1 MSSDTPPPHLL
12 DAVKASASKLKE
24 KQSALD
30 ARAKELDALKTKLDA
45 ERRELEAEAARLT
58 ADRQAFER
66 EREGLL
72 DAGASME
79 KDLAT
84 INEDRDK
91 LTKDQER
98 LESAWKALEERERT
112 IKAEEERTERLEHA
126 FAGRM
131 RESESKLRNLLE
143 RAEGLVK
150 VQADWLAAFEE
161 REKELR
167 TISEEL
173 HTRQTELGQEH
184 DSLVALKDAFKDEL
198 DRMLAEHEALLT
210 KEKGVREAEKYLAS
224 ALQIAEADHEEEEA
238 PVGPP
243 SAQAPTEP
251 VAPRLVPESVE
262 TPTAVPV
269 QEEIP
274 EEIEVRPSATKAEA
288 MERLA
293 RAVEAWKRARDSG
306 WKVGDIRKTVK
317 VARDA
322 VDAGDYEEAIRLAM
336 EILDQLQATAS
347 AR

>member
-1 MSSDTPPPHLL
+1 MSSDTPAPHLL

-30 ARAKELDALKTKLDA
+30 TRAKELDALKTKLDA
-45 ERRELEAEAARLT
+45 ERTELEAEAARLT
-58 ADRQAFER
+58 ADRQAVDR
-66 EREGLL
+66 EREALQ
-72 DAGASME
+72 DTGASME
-79 KDLAT
+79 KDVAT
-84 INEDRDK
+84 INDSRDE
-91 LTKDQER
+91 LAKDQER

-112 IKAEEERTERLEHA
+112 MKADEERAERLEQA

-131 RESESKLRNLLE
+131 KESESNLHNLLE

-150 VQADWLAAFEE
+150 VQANWLKAFDE

-173 HTRQTELGQEH
+173 HTRQTEFGQQH
-184 DSLVALKDAFKDEL
+184 DSLAALKGAFKDEL
-198 DRMLAEHEALLT
+198 DQMLAEYEALT
-210 KEKGVREAEKYLAS
+210 IKEKSVWEAEKYLAS
-224 ALQIAEADHEEEEA
+224 ALQIAEGDRGEQRA

-243 SAQAPTEP
+243 PAMVPAEP
-251 VAPRLVPESVE
+251 VAPPLVPESVE
-262 TPTAVPV
+262 PPTAVPL
-269 QEEIP
+269 QEEVP
-274 EEIEVRPSATKAEA
+274 EEVEAKPQATKAEA

-293 RAVEAWKRARDSG
+293 HAVEAWKRARDAG

-322 VDAGDYEEAIRLAM
+322 VDAGDYEDAIRLAM
-336 EILDQLQATAS
+336 DILDQLQATAS